1 MISIRTGTIIAGK
14 YRLEEPLA
22 RGGMGAIWIARHI
35 QLDVL
40 LAVKFIDPDFAA
52 TAEGRARFE
61 REAKSAA
68 MLHSPNVVQIHDY
81 GVEFETPYLAME
93 LLKGEDL
100 SARLKREGRLSLEA
114 TAKIAIHVSKA
125 LRKAHEAGVIH
136 RDLKPSNIFIVYAEE
151 DEDEELVKVL
161 DFGVAKLMT
170 LGSADE
176 DETKRGALI
185 GSPRYMS
192 PEQARR
198 NREIDHRSDLWSLGV
213 ILFRAVTGQL
223 PFPGDEVADVL
234 VKICSEPLP
243 IASQIAPDL
252 GSEVDRFFAKA
263 LCRDP
268 GQRFQSAREMALDF
282 AALIGASTATSRF
295 GFSMPGDGMR
305 VSWAPGLLPFDYTPQ
320 APGVAAR
327 GSTAGKT
334 PFPGVQAAR
343 SRTPTLQPVVS
354 PAQASVQMPPVS
366 PPLASVTSPSPSPA
380 LTGDGMGPASFE
392 PVSET
397 IPMQSLDDAE
407 MPGSAPT
414 HVDAT
419 LIMADRRARETGRP
433 RAEAHRRSDY
443 PARGSHRASDAG
455 DLSDETAKDGRRI
468 TPPTRVVDAAIDE
481 TRRSSVPSIPDAS
494 RRNSV
499 QPAKAGRISE
509 PSEGSARDSLP
520 GVGPSATLTSS
531 NGTVDIPPGR
541 AAVRARRALALWLT
555 LVAALM
561 IVVGALAFLRLD
573 GSSRAV
579 ASGGPANDAPSSG
592 ALGDPD
598 APIPP
603 SLTSAAAVYP
613 TASASLAPSLI
624 LAPSATPPLDR
635 PSAPPASAPPASAP
649 LPGKRVPVPEGER

>member
-22 RGGMGAIWIARHI
+22 RGGMGAIWVARHI

-40 LAVKFIDPDFAA
+40 IAVKFIDPDFAA

-100 SARLKREGRLSLEA
+100 SARLKREGRLSLEVA
-114 TAKIAIHVSKA
+114 AKVAIHVSKA

-151 DEDEELVKVL
+151 EEDEEIVKVL
-161 DFGVAKLMT
+161 DFGVAKRMT

-198 NREIDHRSDLWSLGV
+198 NREVDHRSDLWSLGV

-252 GSEVDRFFAKA
+252 GAEVDRFFARA
-263 LCRDP
+263 LAREPDR
-268 GQRFQSAREMALDF
+268 RFQTAREMARDF
-282 AALIGASTATSRF
+282 AALVGASTATSRF
-295 GFSMPGDGMR
+295 EFPVPSDGMR
-305 VSWAPGLLPFDYTPQ
+305 VSWAPGMLPFDYTKQ
-320 APGVAAR
+320 APGVTSG
-327 GSTAGKT
+327 GSLAGKT
-334 PFPGVQAAR
+334 PFPGAPAAR
-343 SRTPTLQPVVS
+343 SQTPKPDVS
-354 PAQASVQMPPVS
+354 LVQVSLRMPPVS
-366 PPLASVTSPSPSPA
+366 HPPASVTAPSPSPSPLSA
-380 LTGDGMGPASFE
+380 GDGMGPSSFK

-397 IPMQSLDDAE
+397 IPLLAPDEAGT
-407 MPGSAPT
+407 PGSAPT
-414 HVDAT
+414 QVDAT
-419 LIMADRRARETGRP
+419 LVMADRRAREP
-433 RAEAHRRSDY
+433 VLPHAEAHRRSD
-443 PARGSHRASDAG
+443 PAHGSHRASDAG
-455 DLSDETAKDGRRI
+455 GDETVEDGRQL
-468 TPPTRVVDAAIDE
+468 TPPAHSVDEAIDE
-481 TRRSSVPSIPDAS
+481 TRRSSVPAMPAAT
-494 RRNSV
+494 RRSGV
-499 QPAKAGRISE
+499 RPGRAAFRGSDPGAGK
-509 PSEGSARDSLP
+509 GRDSRP
-520 GVGPSATLTSS
+520 GGGPSATLTSG

-541 AAVRARRALALWLT
+541 ASVRARRALALWLA
-555 LVAALM
+555 LVAALT
-561 IVVGALAFLRLD
+561 IVVGAVAFLRL
-573 GSSRAV
+573 GSGARGS
-579 ASGGPANDAPSSG
+579 ASGGPAKGVPLSAVDDAG
-592 ALGDPD
+592 AD
-598 APIPP
+598 AAPA
-603 SLTSAAAVYP
+603 SDVTSEA
-613 TASASLAPSLI
+613 
-624 LAPSATPPLDR
+624 PPLDR
-635 PSAPPASAPPASAP
+635 PGAKATSKPAS
-649 LPGKRVPVPEGER
+649 LPEVDK